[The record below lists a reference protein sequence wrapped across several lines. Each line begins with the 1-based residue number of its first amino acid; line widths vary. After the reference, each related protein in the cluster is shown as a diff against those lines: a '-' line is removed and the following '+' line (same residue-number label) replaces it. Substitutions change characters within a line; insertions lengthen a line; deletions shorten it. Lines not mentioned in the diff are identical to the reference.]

1 MRKYSRGLT
10 LAGIAA
16 LLLSACGGG
25 GGGGGSSSSSSS
37 SSGGGSNVAPIASA
51 GTNQTVTSGVT
62 VTLNG
67 TASSDPDGS
76 VAGYAW
82 SQTSGAPTVTLSSG
96 TTSQPTFPAPTVTTA
111 ATLTFSLV
119 VTDNR
124 GATSPAASVNV
135 TVNPAAGSNVNV
147 TGAVTFARVPFAAT
161 GNRGLD
167 YANPVQRPAR
177 GVTVRAKDAG
187 TQAVLATGSTDETG
201 NYTLSVASNTT
212 IAIEVVARLQRTGTP
227 SWDVRAQDG
236 ISGNS
241 PYTYALAG
249 SFNSSAGGSH
259 NVAIPTGISAAGVAP
274 GARPS
279 GPFAA
284 LDTIYQGMQ
293 TILGV
298 APNTI
303 FPALIVDW
311 GSQADGTF
319 FTAGGG
325 QHIALLS
332 DLTKDT
338 DEFDQHVVA
347 HEFGHYIEHNFSRA
361 DNIGGAHGLGDML
374 DIRVAFGEG
383 FGYAFAAMVLND
395 PIARDS
401 YFDGTLQRS
410 GSFNVETNPPTG
422 SDDQAC
428 WCSESSVWSLLWDL
442 YDANAD
448 ANDTLALGFGPL
460 WSVLIGA
467 QKDTPAFT
475 SVFSFVSA
483 LKAARP
489 ADAAAIDTL
498 VAAQQI
504 TTAGIDAFATTE
516 SHFVPGVSP
525 LASLPLYTN
534 ISVGAGPVTIATTD
548 DAGHHN
554 KLGTHRYF
562 RFTPTS
568 PGTVNISVSSSNP
581 SNPDPDFRVFR
592 AGTPVLNEEDPP
604 PQPET
609 GSLTVAANTTYVLDV
624 YDCANGCDTVQGTAG
639 DFSLT
644 VTIN

>member
-82 SQTSGAPTVTLSSG
+82 SQTSGAPTVTLTSG

-241 PYTYALAG
+241 PYTYTLAG

-259 NVAIPTGISAAGVAP
+259 NVTIPTGISAAGVAA

-525 LASLPLYTN
+525 LAWN
-534 ISVGAGPVTIATTD
+534 R
-548 DAGHHN
+548 
-554 KLGTHRYF
+554 K
-562 RFTPTS
+562 
-568 PGTVNISVSSSNP
+568 
-581 SNPDPDFRVFR
+581 
-592 AGTPVLNEEDPP
+592 
-604 PQPET
+604 
-609 GSLTVAANTTYVLDV
+609 
-624 YDCANGCDTVQGTAG
+624 
-639 DFSLT
+639 
-644 VTIN
+644 